1 MRKTTDTEFYI
12 PIDGTKTPK
21 FAGIATFM
29 KLPYLALEDAE
40 YVDIGLIGVPW
51 DGGTTYRSGAR
62 LAPRQVRDASTFMR
76 NMHNTL
82 KIKPYELCN
91 CADLGDANINAVNL
105 LESLQWVEDFYH
117 QVLSKDIVPLS
128 VGGDHLVSLPIL
140 RALAK
145 NQPVGMVHFDA
156 HTDMFSGFSGNSSF
170 SHGTPFYHAINEG
183 LLDPK
188 RIVQIGIRGSM
199 YTEEDRLWGL
209 EKGVRIIDMEEC
221 TDLGTEGILIEI
233 KKVIGDDETYLSFDI
248 DCLDPAFASG
258 TGTPEIGGFTSIEA
272 QHLIRGLHGSNLI
285 GADLVEIS
293 PPYDQ
298 SSNTALVGATLL
310 FEILCLLADRK
321 QKRESVKKTSM
332 EESDG

>member
-1 MRKTTDTEFYI
+1 MRDIKKTEFYK
-12 PIDGTKTPK
+12 PIDGTKMPK

-29 KLPYLALEDAE
+29 KLPYLEPEDAD
-40 YVDIGLIGVPW
+40 YVDIGLIGIPW

-82 KIKPYELCN
+82 KIKPYDLCN

-117 QVLSKDIVPLS
+117 EVLSKDIVPLS

-145 NQPVGMVHFDA
+145 DKPVGMVHFDA
-156 HTDMFSGFSGNSSF
+156 HTDMFSGFSGNSTF
-170 SHGTPFYHAINEG
+170 SHGTPFYHAVNEG
-183 LLDPK
+183 LIDPK
-188 RIVQIGIRGSM
+188 RVVQVGIRGSM

-209 EKGVRIIDMEEC
+209 ERGVRIIDMEEC
-221 TDLGTEGILIEI
+221 HELGIDGVLEEI
-233 KKVIGDDETYLSFDI
+233 RRVIGNEEAYLSFDI

-272 QHLIRGLHGSNLI
+272 QQLVRGLDGVNLI

-298 SSNTALVGATLL
+298 SGNTALVGATLL
-310 FEILCLLADRK
+310 FEILCLLADCK
-321 QKRESVKKTSM
+321 QKRGLTKKSLM
-332 EESDG
+332 EKQNG